1 MLWFACKLLP
11 QYRVLQKIDNS
22 FIIMTLLF
30 FITYS
35 YLVVTW
41 IKHLKQRTKKKKQNK
56 ISQIVRDCQQVA
68 DVDIKKPG

>member
-22 FIIMTLLF
+22 FIIMTLPF
-30 FITYS
+30 FMTYS

-41 IKHLKQRTKKKKQNK
+41 MKHLKQRTKKNK
-56 ISQIVRDCQQVA
+56 TKTKTKTKSHKLLEIVSRLLMLT
-68 DVDIKKPG
+68 

>member
-35 YLVVTW
+35 YLVVIW
-41 IKHLKQRTKKKKQNK
+41 MKHLKQRTKKNK
-56 ISQIVRDCQQVA
+56 TKTKTKSHKFLEIVSRLLMLT
-68 DVDIKKPG
+68 

>member
-30 FITYS
+30 FITYL

-41 IKHLKQRTKKKKQNK
+41 MKHLKQRTKKTKQKQKQKQKQNLTN
-56 ISQIVRDCQQVA
+56 C
-68 DVDIKKPG
+68 